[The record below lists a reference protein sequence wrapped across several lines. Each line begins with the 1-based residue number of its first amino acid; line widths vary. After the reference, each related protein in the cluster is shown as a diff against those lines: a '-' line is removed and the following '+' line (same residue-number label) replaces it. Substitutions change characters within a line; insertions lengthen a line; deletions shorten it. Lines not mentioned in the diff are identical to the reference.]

1 MNCGGA
7 RRLFG
12 AYWDDEITLAER
24 DWLESH
30 FTSCAACRGEYES
43 FARAIELVGALPRAE
58 VKPDLAE
65 RALARARRATMV
77 PDRLP
82 LGAPRWIPITA
93 TAALLTI
100 AATMA
105 LQWMG
110 LTPARRV
117 PDRSPV
123 ATVSQPELLGNST
136 GHAVGVSASDPAREV
151 RGAAAGALAGGE
163 ADSLF
168 DHNADVEFILDP
180 VVMRKGRAHTV
191 LRVNPEVQGQK
202 AVITF

>member
-1 MNCGGA
+1 MNCGWA

-30 FTSCAACRGEYES
+30 FNSCAACRGEYEQ
-43 FARAIELVGALPRAE
+43 FARAIELVGSLPRVE
-58 VKPDLAE
+58 VRPELAE
-65 RALARARRATMV
+65 RALARARRSTAV
-77 PDRLP
+77 VDRLP

-105 LQWMG
+105 LQWVG
-110 LTPARRV
+110 VTPPGRN
-117 PDRSPV
+117 PDRAPIAS
-123 ATVSQPELLGNST
+123 ATQPERLQPT
-136 GHAVGVSASDPAREV
+136 HAAPADPAADV
-151 RGAAAGALAGGE
+151 VAGMTGGI

-180 VVMRKGRAHTV
+180 VVLNKGRAHTV
-191 LRVNPEVQGQK
+191 LKLNPNVRGEK
-202 AVITF
+202 AIITF

>member
-1 MNCGGA
+1 MKCGGA
-7 RRLFG
+7 RKLFG

-30 FTSCAACRGEYES
+30 FNSCTACRAEYEQ
-43 FARAIELVGALPRAE
+43 FARSIELVGSLPRVE
-58 VKPDLAE
+58 VRPELAE
-65 RALARARRATMV
+65 RALARARRSTAV
-77 PDRLP
+77 ADRLP

-110 LTPARRV
+110 VTPPGRTPA
-117 PDRSPV
+117 PSSV
-123 ATVSQPELLGNST
+123 ASVSQPELLQPIRAHGP
-136 GHAVGVSASDPAREV
+136 SAATPADADV
-151 RGAAAGALAGGE
+151 AAGMPGT

-168 DHNADVEFILDP
+168 DHSADVEFILDP
-180 VVMRKGRAHTV
+180 VVLSKGRAHTV
-191 LRVNPEVQGQK
+191 LKLNPNVQGEK

>member
-30 FTSCAACRGEYES
+30 FAACAACRGEYES
-43 FARAIELVGALPRAE
+43 FARAIELVGSLPRAE

-65 RALARARRATMV
+65 RALARARRAV
-77 PDRLP
+77 AAPDRLP
-82 LGAPRWIPITA
+82 HATPRWIPITA
-93 TAALLTI
+93 TAALIVI
-100 AATMA
+100 AATTA

-110 LTPARRV
+110 VTPNRRA
-117 PDRSPV
+117 PERSGV
-123 ATVSQPELLGNST
+123 AAVSQPELVRPVT
-136 GHAVGVSASDPAREV
+136 GHALVPVPGDRSADARAGRGTLADAEV
-151 RGAAAGALAGGE
+151 
-163 ADSLF
+163 DSLF
-168 DHNADVEFILDP
+168 DHTADVEFILDP

-191 LRVNPEVQGQK
+191 LKVKPEVQGEK

>member
-1 MNCGGA
+1 MNCGGS

-12 AYWDDEITLAER
+12 AYWDDEITAAER
-24 DWLESH
+24 DWLEGH
-30 FTSCAACRGEYES
+30 FASCPACRAEYEE
-43 FARAIELVGALPRAE
+43 FARTIELMGSLPRVAPQ
-58 VKPDLAE
+58 PDLAE
-65 RALARARRATMV
+65 RALARARRAAAV

-82 LGAPRWIPITA
+82 VRTPRWIPITA

-110 LTPARRV
+110 VVPSGRVGDPVAGNARPARVETPA
-117 PDRSPV
+117 PV
-123 ATVSQPELLGNST
+123 TSQRDGYVARTVAEIPTPT
-136 GHAVGVSASDPAREV
+136 GAI
-151 RGAAAGALAGGE
+151 

-168 DHNADVEFILDP
+168 DHSADVEFILDP
-180 VVMRKGRAHTV
+180 VVVRKGRAHTV
-191 LRVNPEVQGQK
+191 LRVNPSVQGEK

>member
-30 FTSCAACRGEYES
+30 FSSCDGCRLEYER
-43 FARAIELVGALPRAE
+43 FARSIELVGSLPRVE
-58 VKPDLAE
+58 VRPDLAE
-65 RALARARRATMV
+65 RALARARRATAAA
-77 PDRLP
+77 DRLP
-82 LGAPRWIPITA
+82 QWTPRWIPITA

-100 AATMA
+100 AATMT

-110 LTPARRV
+110 VTPSGRHADPPSVAAVPDPDLLQPARASL
-117 PDRSPV
+117 PAP
-123 ATVSQPELLGNST
+123 PESNGP
-136 GHAVGVSASDPAREV
+136 DPATMT
-151 RGAAAGALAGGE
+151 GALAGGA
-163 ADSLF
+163 ADTLF
-168 DHNADVEFILDP
+168 DHSADIEFILDP
-180 VVMRKGRAHTV
+180 VMLKKGRAHTV
-191 LRVNPEVQGQK
+191 LKLNPSVQGEK

>member
-1 MNCGGA
+1 MTCSGA
-7 RRLFG
+7 RKLFG

-30 FTSCAACRGEYES
+30 FNSCAACRVEYEQ
-43 FARAIELVGALPRAE
+43 FARSIELVGSLPRVE
-58 VKPDLAE
+58 VRPELAE
-65 RALARARRATMV
+65 RALARARRSTAV

-110 LTPARRV
+110 VTPPGRT
-117 PDRSPV
+117 PDPSSI
-123 ATVSQPELLGNST
+123 AGVSQPELLQPVRAEEPSAAT
-136 GHAVGVSASDPAREV
+136 SAV
-151 RGAAAGALAGGE
+151 AGADAEMAGV

-168 DHNADVEFILDP
+168 DHSADVEFILDP
-180 VVMRKGRAHTV
+180 VVLSKGRAHTV
-191 LRVNPEVQGQK
+191 MKLNPNVQGEK